1 MSSRKLELQIKTE
14 FLEVVEGVKST
25 SGSHKAKCKNLIIR
39 SKKNVLYQIATRWA
53 DRQRM
58 EADAINAIKDDN

>member
-25 SGSHKAKCKNLIIR
+25 SGNHKAKCKNLIIR
-39 SKKNVLYQIATRWA
+39 SKKKC
-53 DRQRM
+53 
-58 EADAINAIKDDN
+58 AIPDSNKMGR